1 MGKRSDVETGGWQ
14 DEAPAVKSQAQEFL
28 CRQEKGGKHFMS
40 WMNNMRVAYKLLI
53 LNIVAI
59 IGMIIIGLVGYFAV
73 MQAQEDLQTI
83 SQTYLKAIFEIGRCR
98 HAVRYAQ
105 VQTIL
110 APLTTDPSLLQD
122 RINKYN
128 DAVKELDESLALY
141 EEIIKNDPQAR
152 AQVDA
157 AKREWAKFKEGGD
170 KITQM
175 HQPAG
180 ADLPTIASYRAT
192 VLDFYQ
198 SDVMPH
204 AVSTGDAIL
213 AIQQKAYND
222 SDATIKRSD
231 EGIAAAV
238 RNLFFVL
245 GGTFLILIFFSVTIT
260 KAVTDPLSNMVKAL
274 HLLKDGDFRRTDLLD
289 ADRADEFGAMATA
302 VRDMRQTISKV
313 IQKTSDAAS
322 QFAASSQEL
331 TASAHQS
338 SQASEQVAQS
348 VTSSAGAV
356 VEQQALIND
365 AMEAINV
372 SVHSIETL
380 TKTSDLV
387 AENVRK
393 AMIEANAGT
402 EAVEASVAQIIS
414 VEKIVND
421 SALTVDKLGKRSQ
434 EIGQIVESISAIA
447 DQTNLLALNAAIE
460 AARAGEH
467 GRGFAVV
474 SEEVRK
480 LAEESQESSQKI
492 AALIGEIQ
500 AETTSAV
507 DSMQKGNAAVRAGT
521 QSVERLRDT
530 FEKRLRKSRQRQ
542 RIWLANSRRLKAQPS
557 RFAIATI
564 RLWKK
569 ACRSLRKWKVFLRRL
584 NNNLHLRKKFRLRQM
599 NSPASLKIC
608 RILLPCSNID
618 VGTGN

>member
-1 MGKRSDVETGGWQ
+1 
-14 DEAPAVKSQAQEFL
+14 
-28 CRQEKGGKHFMS
+28 MS

-59 IGMIIIGLVGYFAV
+59 VGMIIIGLVGYFAV
-73 MQAQEDLQTI
+73 MQAQSDLQTI
-83 SQTYLKAIFEIGRCR
+83 SQTYLKGIFEIGRCR

-105 VQTIL
+105 VQSIL
-110 APLTTDPSLLQD
+110 APFTTDATLLQS
-122 RINKYN
+122 RIDKYN
-128 DAVKELDESLALY
+128 DAVKELDESLANY
-141 EEIIKNDPQAR
+141 EQIIKDDAQAR

-157 AKREWAKFKEGGD
+157 AKREWAKFKDGGD
-170 KITQM
+170 KIM
-175 HQPAG
+175 AMRSPVG
-180 ADLPTIASYRAT
+180 VDLTTLAQFRVQA
-192 VLDFYQ
+192 LDFYQ
-198 SDVMPH
+198 NEVMPY

-213 AIQQKAYND
+213 AIQQKAYDD

-231 EGIAAAV
+231 EGIASAV
-238 RNLFFVL
+238 RNLFLVL
-245 GGTFLILIFFSVTIT
+245 GGTFLILIFFSLTIT

-274 HLLKDGDFRRTDLLD
+274 HLLKGGDFRRTDLLD
-289 ADRADEFGAMATA
+289 ADRADEFGTMALA

-313 IQKTSDAAS
+313 VQKTSDAAS
-322 QFAASSQEL
+322 QFAASSEEL

-365 AMEAINV
+365 AMEAIK
-372 SVHSIETL
+372 SALGSIETL

-387 AENVRK
+387 AAMVGK
-393 AMIEANAGT
+393 AMVEANAGT
-402 EAVEASVAQIIS
+402 EAVEASVNQIIS

-434 EIGQIVESISAIA
+434 EIGQIVESISGIA
-447 DQTNLLALNAAIE
+447 EQTNLLALNAAIE

-507 DSMQKGNAAVRAGT
+507 DSMQKGNAAVRRGT
-521 QSVERLRDT
+521 ESVERLRDT
-530 FEKRLRKSRQRQ
+530 FDSIKDASAKVETEAKNMVRE
-542 RIWLANSRRLKAQPS
+542 LKAVES
-557 RFAIATI
+557 ATFKI
-564 RLWKK
+564 QDCNDKTLEKGLAVSKEMESVSAAAEQQSASSEEISSAADELARL
-569 ACRSLRKWKVFLRRL
+569 AQDLQNSLTMF
-584 NNNLHLRKKFRLRQM
+584 QY
-599 NSPASLKIC
+599 
-608 RILLPCSNID
+608 
-618 VGTGN
+618 